1 MPTDTWRMMDVPDPD
16 SVFLDTSYV
25 TALVN
30 TRDQWH
36 ETTLRWERRLA
47 VERRSLV
54 TTEFILIEIA
64 DALAAVRF
72 RAHALQ
78 IVATLRSSALV
89 EIVPVST
96 GLFQTALMLYES
108 RPDKDWGLTDC
119 TSFVVMKQRNLTE
132 ALSADDHFRQAG
144 FRALLLEQ

>member
-1 MPTDTWRMMDVPDPD
+1 MPDPD

-30 TRDQWH
+30 TRDQWY
-36 ETTLRWERRLA
+36 ETALRWERRLA

-64 DALAAVRF
+64 DALARVRF
-72 RAHALQ
+72 RAHALK
-78 IVATLRSSALV
+78 IIETLRSSALV

-96 GLFQTALMLYES
+96 GLFS
-108 RPDKDWGLTDC
+108 DC
-119 TSFVVMKQRNLTE
+119 VDVV
-132 ALSADDHFRQAG
+132 
-144 FRALLLEQ
+144 

>member
-1 MPTDTWRMMDVPDPD
+1 MTDVPDPD
-16 SVFLDTSYV
+16 SLFLDTSYV

-36 ETTLRWERRLA
+36 ETALRWERRLA
-47 VERRSLV
+47 GERRSLV
-54 TTEFILIEIA
+54 ATEFILIEIA

-72 RAHALQ
+72 RAHALK

-96 GLFQTALMLYES
+96 GLFQTALMLYEA

-132 ALSADDHFRQAG
+132 ALSTDDHFRQAG